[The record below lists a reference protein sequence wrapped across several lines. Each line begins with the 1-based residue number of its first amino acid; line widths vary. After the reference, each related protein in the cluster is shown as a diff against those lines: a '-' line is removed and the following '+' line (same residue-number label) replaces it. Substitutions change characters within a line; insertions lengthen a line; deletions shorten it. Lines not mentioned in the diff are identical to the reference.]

1 MAFTDGDP
9 GESSID
15 ADVGNAL
22 GGGSAS
28 SSNDKDF
35 GSDSGPQSGPNVGSK
50 DFGQNLQDRP
60 QGPAFGGMDMADFF
74 SFEREGPKTL
84 LSSCCFP
91 PQTKRKGG
99 SLSHTHKTHKT
110 YKT

>member
-1 MAFTDGDP
+1 
-9 GESSID
+9 
-15 ADVGNAL
+15 
-22 GGGSAS
+22 
-28 SSNDKDF
+28 
-35 GSDSGPQSGPNVGSK
+35 
-50 DFGQNLQDRP
+50 
-60 QGPAFGGMDMADFF
+60 MDMADFF
-74 SFEREGPKTL
+74 SFEREAPKTL